1 MNNVLTTS
9 YLNEHPLHKT
19 TRNNNGDNYTDIGIC
34 VSTIKSNCFSP
45 CSECVILVV
54 RCDDN
59 HTHTTIPTIMRRLDK
74 RLDNTYDMSP
84 RISDTT
90 VWYDNDLGL
99 EHVELCLRIIGH
111 IDLISML
118 DINLLCD
125 TPERND
131 SVIIVSTIGYYCG
144 NFDCAI
150 VLLNDNIFRRLVS
163 NSHSGTIKNVIVA
176 CASTGVQPPSG
187 NGWLYSLSTSID
199 HYVRSSTGRTCN
211 INNGVSVITT
221 IFAMITN
228 PEAVTL
234 CVSLVMPSNLW
245 DFISTLLNNTTSLG
259 MITLF
264 RTTTQT

>member
-1 MNNVLTTS
+1 
-9 YLNEHPLHKT
+9 
-19 TRNNNGDNYTDIGIC
+19 
-34 VSTIKSNCFSP
+34 
-45 CSECVILVV
+45 
-54 RCDDN
+54 
-59 HTHTTIPTIMRRLDK
+59 
-74 RLDNTYDMSP
+74 
-84 RISDTT
+84 
-90 VWYDNDLGL
+90 
-99 EHVELCLRIIGH
+99 
-111 IDLISML
+111 ML

-131 SVIIVSTIGYYCG
+131 RVIIVSTIGYYCG

-176 CASTGVQPPSG
+176 CASTGLQPPSG